1 METLEKMTRALEVP
15 LYQLFY
21 EGDEPPAIPNLLKR
35 RTSDASAWGSTG
47 KNSIYM
53 HKLVKCLSK
62 STDSGRKLLLALAQ
76 KVSGERRRR
85 VSKLREKKNGQRL
98 TTQPIRGESE
108 ALFPLCPVSGPLQR
122 HFPSWLSA
130 FFHQFRTYSRCDFLC
145 VDFVSCSGS
154 REVLNLSLAIGS
166 DCIRDNTT
174 TVRARLVVSRRV
186 AGRLSYSFISPHSLW
201 NRCFAFIR

>member
-1 METLEKMTRALEVP
+1 MTRALEVP

-35 RTSDASAWGSTG
+35 RTFDASAWGSTG

-76 KVSGERRRR
+76 KVSRERGRR
-85 VSKLREKKNGQRL
+85 VSKAAGKKEWATFDDAAHTGR
-98 TTQPIRGESE
+98 IGSFIS
-108 ALFPLCPVSGPLQR
+108 ASPVSGPLQR

-130 FFHQFRTYSRCDFLC
+130 FFSSVPHVQPLRFSLC
-145 VDFVSCSGS
+145 RFCILQRFARG
-154 REVLNLSLAIGS
+154 LNLSLAIGS

-174 TVRARLVVSRRV
+174 TVRARLVASRE
-186 AGRLSYSFISPHSLW
+186 G
-201 NRCFAFIR
+201 